1 MTEQAM
7 RISLAFVVLWGA
19 NHLRGQSATTPAN
32 HPPIPKTSTAS
43 ELDQLTTRVTAKAAK
58 SKADPP
64 KSIVRKNY
72 IDGYIFGKMEQD
84 HVPNAPLSS
93 DEEFLRRVTL
103 DLIGR
108 IPQPE
113 QVRAFVADKDA
124 AKRDKLIDEL
134 TNAKVDPAA
143 IPHPSAP
150 FLDRWT
156 YFFGDLFKN
165 AGPEI
170 GIKGR
175 NLFADFINT
184 ALLLDI
190 PYNQVVTEM
199 LTASAR
205 SNWQSGP
212 SGFLARNHADDADG
226 LTINHE
232 DTIEDIAIS
241 SSRYFLGINL
251 ECISCHDGAK
261 HLEKINLWLSQRKRD
276 EFWRQASFFG
286 GVRISRAFGIGQ
298 EFAVKDDEPRFDL
311 KYPSVKR
318 VQRYRKDV
326 TPTFVL
332 TGQTQAAGENPRA
345 AYARLLTADPQF
357 ARATVNMIWAELM
370 GVGIVDPP
378 FDFDLDRQDPKNPPP
393 APWTIQPS
401 HPELL
406 DALAK
411 DFVANNYSLRHMMRV
426 ITKSSAYQLSSRF
439 AGEWRPQYATYF
451 ARRFVRRLPAE
462 QLYDAIAQSTNV
474 FVDFTISGTGEK
486 VKYMLQT
493 HDPSDLGGKDLED
506 IRSLVSTFGQSN
518 RDQGDKSLAGTMV
531 QTSALLNSNFIKDR
545 VRADKGRLAALM
557 KADPPPSNETVVAE
571 LFLATL
577 GRLPVD
583 KEKALAVAQLQQYR
597 ESGAEDLLWSLLNR
611 TEFLFN

>member
-1 MTEQAM
+1 M
-7 RISLAFVVLWGA
+7 RISGVVILLWGS
-19 NHLRGQSATTPAN
+19 HTLFGQTTSTPPN
-32 HPPIPKTSTAS
+32 HPPITQQSTAAD
-43 ELDQLTTRVTAKAAK
+43 LDRLTTRVTAKAPRTNV
-58 SKADPP
+58 DPP
-64 KSIVRKNY
+64 KSIVSKNY
-72 IDGYIFGKMEQD
+72 VDKFIFGKMEQD
-84 HVPNAPLSS
+84 HIPNAPLSS

-108 IPQPE
+108 IPQPD
-113 QVRAFVADKDA
+113 QVRAFVADKNPT
-124 AKRDKLIDEL
+124 KREKLIDDL
-134 TNAKVDPAA
+134 TDAKVDPAA
-143 IPHPSAP
+143 IPHPTAP

-175 NLFADFINT
+175 NLFAEYINT

-190 PYNQVVTEM
+190 PYNQFVTEM
-199 LTASAR
+199 LTATAR

-226 LTINHE
+226 LSINHE
-232 DTIEDIAIS
+232 DSIEDVAIS
-241 SSRYFLGINL
+241 SSKYFLGINL
-251 ECISCHDGAK
+251 ECIACHDGAR
-261 HLEKINLWLSQRKRD
+261 HLEKINLWLSRRKRE
-276 EFWRQASFFG
+276 EFWRQSSFFG
-286 GVRISRAFGIGQ
+286 GLVITRAYGIGQ
-298 EFAVKDDEPRFDL
+298 EFSVKDDVPRFDL

-332 TGQTQAAGENPRA
+332 TGQTQDAGENPRA

-411 DFVANNYSLRHMMRV
+411 DFVANNYSLRHLMRV
-426 ITKSSAYQLSSRF
+426 IAKSSAYQLSSRF

-462 QLYDAIAQSTNV
+462 QLYDAIAQSTDI
-474 FVDFTISGTGEK
+474 FVDFTISGTNEK

-506 IRSLVSTFGQSN
+506 LRSLVATFGQSN
-518 RDQGDKSLAGTMV
+518 RDQGEKSLAGTMV
-531 QTSALLNSNFIKDR
+531 QTSTLLNSTFIKEH
-545 VRADKGRLAALM
+545 VRADKGRLAFLM
-557 KADPPPSNETVVAE
+557 KADPPPSNETVVTE

-577 GRLPVD
+577 GRLPAD
-583 KEKALAVAQLQQYR
+583 REKSLAVAQLQQYR
-597 ESGAEDLLWSLLNR
+597 ESGAEDLLWSLLNK

>member
-1 MTEQAM
+1 
-7 RISLAFVVLWGA
+7 
-19 NHLRGQSATTPAN
+19 
-32 HPPIPKTSTAS
+32 
-43 ELDQLTTRVTAKAAK
+43 
-58 SKADPP
+58 
-64 KSIVRKNY
+64 
-72 IDGYIFGKMEQD
+72 MEQD
-84 HVPNAPLSS
+84 HIPHAPLSS
-93 DEEFLRRVTL
+93 DEEFLRRVSL

-113 QVRAFVADKDA
+113 QVRAFAADRDP

-134 TNAKVDPAA
+134 TDAKVDPAA

-165 AGPEI
+165 AGAEI
-170 GIKGR
+170 GVKGR
-175 NLFADFINT
+175 NLFADYIHT

-190 PYNQVVTEM
+190 PYNQFVTEM
-199 LTASAR
+199 LSASAR
-205 SNWQSGP
+205 SNWQYGP

-226 LTINHE
+226 LAINHE

-241 SSRYFLGINL
+241 SNRYFLGINL
-251 ECISCHDGAK
+251 ECIACHDGAR
-261 HLEKINLWLSQRKRD
+261 HLEKINLWLTRRKRD
-276 EFWRQASFFG
+276 EFWRHASFFG
-286 GVRISRAFGIGQ
+286 GVRIYRAFGIGQ
-298 EFAVKDDEPRFDL
+298 EFAVKDDEHRFDL
-311 KYPSVKR
+311 KHPSVKR

-326 TPTFVL
+326 SPAFLL
-332 TGQTQAAGENPRA
+332 TGEKPKEDGSREGLRA
-345 AYARLLTADPQF
+345 AYARMLTADPQF
-357 ARATVNMIWAELM
+357 ARAAVNMIWAELM

-378 FDFDLDRQDPKNPPP
+378 FEFDLDRQDPKNPPP

-411 DFVANNYSLRHMMRV
+411 DFVANNYSLRHIMRMIV
-426 ITKSSAYQLSSRF
+426 KSSAYQLSSRF
-439 AGEWRPQYATYF
+439 AGEWRPEYATYF

-462 QLYDAIAQSTNV
+462 QLYDAIAQATDV
-474 FVDFTISGTGEK
+474 FIDFSVNGTGEK

-493 HDPSDLGGKDLED
+493 RDPSDLGGKDLED
-506 IRSLVSTFGQSN
+506 VRSLVSAFGQSN
-518 RDQGDKSLAGTMV
+518 RDQGEKSLAGTMV

-545 VRADKGRLAALM
+545 VRAGKGRLATLF
-557 KADPPPSNETVVAE
+557 KADPPPTNEAVVDE

-577 GRLPVD
+577 GRLPAG
-583 KEKALAVAQLQQYR
+583 KEKALASGQLERYR
-597 ESGAEDLLWSLLNR
+597 ESGAEDLLWSLLNK

>member
-1 MTEQAM
+1 M
-7 RISLAFVVLWGA
+7 RISVAFIVVSAA
-19 NHLRGQSATTPAN
+19 NHLLGQSASTPAN
-32 HPPIPKTSTAS
+32 HPPIPKESSAA
-43 ELDQLTTRVTAKAAK
+43 ELDRLTTRVTAKAGTERRK
-58 SKADPP
+58 VDPP

-72 IDGYIFGKMEQD
+72 IDEYIFGKMERD
-84 HVPNAPLSS
+84 HVPHAPLSS
-93 DEEFLRRVTL
+93 DEEFLRRVSL

-108 IPQPE
+108 LQQPE
-113 QVRAFVADKDA
+113 QVRTFVADKDP
-124 AKRDKLIDEL
+124 AKRDKLVDAL
-134 TNAKVDPAA
+134 TDAKVDPAA
-143 IPHPSAP
+143 IPHPAAP

-165 AGPEI
+165 AGAEI

-175 NLFADFINT
+175 NLFADYINT

-190 PYNQVVTEM
+190 PYNQFVTEM

-226 LTINHE
+226 LAINHE

-241 SSRYFLGINL
+241 SSKYFLGINL
-251 ECISCHDGAK
+251 ECIACHDGAR
-261 HLEKINLWLSQRKRD
+261 HLEKINLWLSRRKRE

-286 GVRISRAFGIGQ
+286 GIRIYRAFGIGQ
-298 EFAVKDDEPRFDL
+298 EFAVKDDEYRYDL

-326 TPTFVL
+326 TPAFLL
-332 TGQTQAAGENPRA
+332 TGEKQAASETPRA
-345 AYARLLTADPQF
+345 AYARMLTADPQF
-357 ARATVNMIWAELM
+357 VRATVNMIWAELI

-378 FDFDLDRQDPKNPPP
+378 FEFDLDRQDPKNPPP
-393 APWTIQPS
+393 APWTIQPI

-411 DFVANNYSLRHMMRV
+411 DFVANNYSLRHIMRV

-439 AGEWRPQYATYF
+439 AGEWRSEYATYF

-462 QLYDAIAQSTNV
+462 QLYDAIAQATDV
-474 FVDFTISGTGEK
+474 FVDFSVNGTGEK
-486 VKYMLQT
+486 VRYMLQT
-493 HDPSDLGGKDLED
+493 HDPLDLGGTNLED
-506 IRSLVSTFGQSN
+506 VRSLVSAFGQSN
-518 RDQGDKSLAGTMV
+518 RDQGDKSLRGTMV

-545 VRADKGRLAALM
+545 VRADKGRLAGLM

-577 GRLPVD
+577 GRLPSG

-611 TEFLFN
+611 TEFLFY

>member
-1 MTEQAM
+1 M
-7 RISLAFVVLWGA
+7 
-19 NHLRGQSATTPAN
+19 
-32 HPPIPKTSTAS
+32 
-43 ELDQLTTRVTAKAAK
+43 
-58 SKADPP
+58 
-64 KSIVRKNY
+64 
-72 IDGYIFGKMEQD
+72 
-84 HVPNAPLSS
+84 
-93 DEEFLRRVTL
+93 
-103 DLIGR
+103 
-108 IPQPE
+108 
-113 QVRAFVADKDA
+113 
-124 AKRDKLIDEL
+124 
-134 TNAKVDPAA
+134 
-143 IPHPSAP
+143 
-150 FLDRWT
+150 
-156 YFFGDLFKN
+156 FKN

-175 NLFADFINT
+175 NLFADYINT

-190 PYNQVVTEM
+190 PYNQFVTEM

-226 LTINHE
+226 LSINHE

-251 ECISCHDGAK
+251 ECIACHDGAR
-261 HLEKINLWLSQRKRD
+261 HLEKINLWLSRRKRD

-286 GVRISRAFGIGQ
+286 GVRIYRAFGIGQ
-298 EFAVKDDEPRFDL
+298 EFAVKEDEPRFDL

-462 QLYDAIAQSTNV
+462 QLYDALAQATDV

-577 GRLPVD
+577 GRLPAG

>member
-1 MTEQAM
+1 MQK
-7 RISLAFVVLWGA
+7 SVVLVVLWGA
-19 NHLRGQSATTPAN
+19 NHLLGQTPAN
-32 HPPIPKTSTAS
+32 HQPIPKGSRAA
-43 ELDQLTTRVTAKAAK
+43 ELDRLTTRVTGRAVPKGVAEPAKTV
-58 SKADPP
+58 
-64 KSIVRKNY
+64 IRKNY

-84 HVPNAPLSS
+84 RVPNAPLST
-93 DEEFLRRVTL
+93 DEEFLRRLSL

-108 IPQPE
+108 IPEPG
-113 QVRAFVADKDA
+113 QVRAFVADKDP
-124 AKRDKLIDEL
+124 AKRDKLVDEL

-150 FLDRWT
+150 FLDRWV

-165 AGPEI
+165 AGAEI

-175 NLFADFINT
+175 NLFADYIHT

-226 LTINHE
+226 LAINHE

-241 SSRYFLGINL
+241 SGKYFLGVNL
-251 ECISCHDGAK
+251 ECVACHDGAR
-261 HLEKINLWLSQRKRD
+261 HLEKINLWLSRRKRD

-286 GVRISRAFGIGQ
+286 GVRIYRAFGIGQ
-298 EFAVKDDEPRFDL
+298 EFAVKDDAYRFDL

-318 VQRYRKDV
+318 VQRYRKDI
-326 TPTFVL
+326 TPTFLL
-332 TGQTQAAGENPRA
+332 TGEKPNGDGTGENLRA
-345 AYARLLTADPQF
+345 AFARMLTADPQF
-357 ARATVNMIWAELM
+357 ARATVNLIWAELM

-378 FDFDLDRQDPKNPPP
+378 FEFDLDRQDPKNPPP
-393 APWTIQPS
+393 APWTVQPS

-411 DFVANNYSLRHMMRV
+411 DFVANNFSLRHIMRV

-439 AGEWRPQYATYF
+439 PGEWRPEYATYF

-462 QLYDAIAQSTNV
+462 HLYDAIAQSTGV
-474 FVDFTISGTGEK
+474 FADFSVAGTGEK

-493 HDPSDLGGKDLED
+493 RDPSDLGGKELEEV
-506 IRSLVSTFGQSN
+506 RSLVAAFGQSN
-518 RDQGDKSLAGTMV
+518 RDQGEKNLAGTMV
-531 QTSALLNSNFIKDR
+531 QASALLNSNFIKER

-557 KADPPPSNETVVAE
+557 KLDPPASNETVVAD

-577 GRLPVD
+577 GRLPAPA
-583 KEKALAVAQLQQYR
+583 EKALALAELERHR
-597 ESGAEDLLWSLLNR
+597 EAGAEDLLWSLLNK